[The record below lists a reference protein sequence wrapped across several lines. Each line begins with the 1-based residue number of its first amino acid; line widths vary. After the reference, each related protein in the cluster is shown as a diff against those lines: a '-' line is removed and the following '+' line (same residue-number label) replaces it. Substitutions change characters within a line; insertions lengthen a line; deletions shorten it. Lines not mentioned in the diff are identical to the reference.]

1 MWTASDSDS
10 NEVLVERLHQ
20 NEWRRVTSFPGLRK
34 HFEAPRTGQVGVA
47 DNQIERPLADKQA
60 VEPCSV
66 GDVAYDEIPHRLEQG
81 GENLPNGAVGAC
93 QRKATGV
100 PFARGGPMCRRNS
113 GVRRAARRG
122 RVADIDAVTLL
133 RTYALGRV

>member
-66 GDVAYDEIPHRLEQG
+66 GDVAYDEIPHRLEQRG
-81 GENLPNGAVGAC
+81 KYLPNGAVGAC
-93 QRKATGV
+93 QREAATV
-100 PFARGGPMCRRNS
+100 PFACGGPMPRSNP

-122 RVADIDAVTLL
+122 RVADVVAVTLL
-133 RTYALGRV
+133 RTYAVGWI

>member
-47 DNQIERPLADKQA
+47 DNQIERPLVDKQA

-66 GDVAYDEIPHRLEQG
+66 GDVAYDEIPHRLE
-81 GENLPNGAVGAC
+81 
-93 QRKATGV
+93 
-100 PFARGGPMCRRNS
+100 
-113 GVRRAARRG
+113 
-122 RVADIDAVTLL
+122 
-133 RTYALGRV
+133 